1 MGYTVE
7 VSFNIEK
14 CSGISEKLGN
24 IFNYAK
30 SSHAISSYED
40 YEMSGNVKIPR
51 RHCVVNTVFGD
62 EQSCDCAQ
70 FIKSISFDRQIYI
83 ESIYSDFGPYNLI
96 YASPHY
102 IKNMEKRTA
111 KAYQEKRAN
120 RALSL
125 SEGESIILQAI
136 TEVKDKYKKKNK
148 KTKSLGENP
157 SLPKAP
163 YLSLGPAGLT
173 GFST

>member
-30 SSHAISSYED
+30 ASHAISSYED

-51 RHCVVNTVFGD
+51 RHCVVNTVFGE
-62 EQSCDCAQ
+62 EQSCDCVQ
-70 FIKSISFDRQIYI
+70 FIKAISFDRQIYI
-83 ESIYSDFGPYNLI
+83 ESIYSDFGPCNLI

-136 TEVKDKYKKKNK
+136 SEIKDKYKKKNK
-148 KTKSLGENP
+148 KSRSLGENP
-157 SLPKAP
+157 SLPKSP
-163 YLSLGPAGLT
+163 YLSLGPSGLT
-173 GFST
+173 GFSS

>member
-14 CSGISEKLGN
+14 CCGISEKLGN

-163 YLSLGPAGLT
+163 YLSLGPSGLT
-173 GFST
+173 GLST